1 MKYPFEVEYNIT
13 NKKRR
18 KCLYNRH
25 LRRFYSFSEHKI
37 NNPKTVH
44 SSPKIQRYR
53 LCLLLMLTLEF
64 FGFYLMFS

>member
-1 MKYPFEVEYNIT
+1 MKYPFEVEYNII

-44 SSPKIQRYR
+44 SSPKILRYN
-53 LCLLLMLTLEF
+53 EQ
-64 FGFYLMFS
+64 SSD